1 MPGLVLTPNLE
12 LDPWTD
18 LQPATDHLP
27 HNPNG
32 ACAVIE
38 RMGLLPN
45 ATEQQRA
52 CVELLIRLPDGS
64 LLVAETTWRLF
75 ATAAHALMHT
85 PVAQLEEA

>member
-12 LDPWTD
+12 LDPWRD
-18 LQPATDHLP
+18 LLGNLP
-27 HNPNG
+27 HNPDG

-52 CVELLIRLPDGS
+52 CVELLIRMPDGS
-64 LLVAETTWRLF
+64 LLIAETTWRLF

-85 PVAQLEEA
+85 PVALLEEA